1 MELVT
6 KANDY
11 ANSLIMA
18 SVIVIAIAGFLA
30 YYFVKVKKIASKE
43 EHINYETFRRKDA
56 IEYIKFDDI
65 VSIGAPDDKSS
76 MGVMAL
82 GENIFIGGIDVVGYN
97 YRSASADE
105 RKSTMANSIA
115 FMNIIEDQI
124 QMRQTCKA
132 IDIEHNINIQ
142 DEKVKD
148 INRELLE
155 LSSDYQATVELAENY
170 MDDPDAYEAIAKRLK
185 ILQKTIT
192 SKRWQYEEAQ
202 EVLIYMRQVSSASNN
217 TKRINQIMFSYEYNP
232 NDYMEELSDAEIRI
246 KAIQELSIRAEAYS
260 AALENCGCSCR
271 PLTVYELTELNRRHY
286 HPRTADKVRISDLL
300 NSSYSALY
308 ITSDSLYEL
317 EKERIGDEAFARE
330 MAAFEEKEKK
340 ILKETEE
347 KRKMEVG
354 NLEAEIKRS
363 SGDMTNGF
371 IVG

>member
-1 MELVT
+1 MNLVA

-11 ANSLIMA
+11 ANSLIIA
-18 SVIVIAIAGFLA
+18 SVIVIAVAGFIA

-65 VSIGAPDDKSS
+65 VSIGAAEDKSS

-82 GENIFIGGIDVVGYN
+82 GGNIFVGGVDVVGYN

-105 RKSTMANSIA
+105 RKSTMVNSIA

-132 IDIEHNINIQ
+132 IDIEYNISIQ
-142 DEKVKD
+142 EEKIKD
-148 INRELLE
+148 LNRELLE
-155 LSSDYQATVELAENY
+155 LSSDYQATVELAEDY
-170 MDDPDAYEAIAKRLK
+170 LDEPDAYEAIAKRLK
-185 ILQKTIT
+185 VLQKTIT

-202 EVLIYMRQVSSASNN
+202 EVLVYMRQVSSASNN

-232 NDYMEELSDAEIRI
+232 NDYMEELSDVEIRV

-286 HPRTADKVRISDLL
+286 HPRTADKIRISDLL

-308 ITSDSLYEL
+308 VTSDSLYDL
-317 EKERIGDEAFARE
+317 EKERLGDEAFAKE
-330 MAAFEEKEKK
+330 MAAFEEKEKM
-340 ILKETEE
+340 ILKDAEE
-347 KRKMEVG
+347 KRAVEVK

-363 SGDMTNGF
+363 GGDLMDGF
-371 IVG
+371 IGG

>member
-6 KANDY
+6 RANDY

-18 SVIVIAIAGFLA
+18 SVIVIAIAGILA

-43 EHINYETFRRKDA
+43 EHINYGSFRRKDA

-82 GENIFIGGIDVVGYN
+82 GGNIFVGGIDVVGYN

-105 RKSTMANSIA
+105 RKSTMSNSIA

-132 IDIEHNINIQ
+132 IDIEYNINIQ
-142 DEKVKD
+142 EGKIKD
-148 INRELLE
+148 LNRELLE
-155 LSSDYQATVELAENY
+155 LDTDYQATVELAENY
-170 MDDPDAYEAIAKRLK
+170 LDDPDAYGAVANRLK

-192 SKRWQYEEAQ
+192 SKRWQYEEAR
-202 EVLIYMRQVSSASNN
+202 EVLVYMRQVSSASNN

-232 NDYMEELSDAEIRI
+232 NDYMEELSSNEIRI

-271 PLTVYELTELNRRHY
+271 PLTVYELTELNRRHC
-286 HPRTADKVRISDLL
+286 HPKTADKVKISDLL

-308 ITSDSLYEL
+308 ITSDSLYDL
-317 EKERIGDEAFARE
+317 EKERLGDEAFAKE
-330 MAAFEEKEKK
+330 MAAFEEKEKRM
-340 ILKETEE
+340 LKNMEE
-347 KRKMEVG
+347 KREGELLK
-354 NLEAEIKRS
+354 LEEEIGRS
-363 SGDMTNGF
+363 EEDAPSGF
-371 IVG
+371 IAK